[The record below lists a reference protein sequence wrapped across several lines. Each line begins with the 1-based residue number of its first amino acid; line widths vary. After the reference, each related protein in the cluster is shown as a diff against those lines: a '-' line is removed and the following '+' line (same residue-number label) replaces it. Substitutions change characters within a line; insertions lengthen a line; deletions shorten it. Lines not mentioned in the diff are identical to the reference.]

1 MRAKVNSG
9 ASRRDAE
16 RAAPVAGPP
25 LRGARCRAPCSSLS
39 VRLPV
44 LPPTLV
50 TQYVDTRRKPERW
63 GSRTRAA
70 ARGADLDA
78 ESVKLR
84 RRATQVRAREDL
96 SSTAGARTHVA
107 LVLATPREH
116 AGSGA
121 TSNAELEVGAHGRPG
136 LDDVLGST
144 PHSVPPG
151 GGASSIRQATYHR
164 RTPGSP
170 PCASYS
176 RTCGVRAKCRQFSK
190 ARQSGL
196 PLHAH
201 AERTWRSF
209 SNRSAG
215 VIAMVRFHAARI
227 AGLAIRHQ
235 ASREAWAVLCEYWK
249 RAAQRVC
256 AASNTAT
263 THARSA

>member
-44 LPPTLV
+44 LPPSLS
-50 TQYVDTRRKPERW
+50 TQYVDTRRKSDQWR
-63 GSRTRAA
+63 SRTRAA
-70 ARGADLDA
+70 ARGADLGA

-121 TSNAELEVGAHGRPG
+121 TSNAELDVGAHRRPG

-201 AERTWRSF
+201 GSPSMTERQLTILQVNDLHGYLEPHPEAFRGRGRFDYRTRGGLARIPS
-209 SNRSAG
+209 STSSCRCVSRTYT
-215 VIAMVRFHAARI
+215 MVR
-227 AGLAIRHQ
+227 
-235 ASREAWAVLCEYWK
+235 
-249 RAAQRVC
+249 
-256 AASNTAT
+256 
-263 THARSA
+263 